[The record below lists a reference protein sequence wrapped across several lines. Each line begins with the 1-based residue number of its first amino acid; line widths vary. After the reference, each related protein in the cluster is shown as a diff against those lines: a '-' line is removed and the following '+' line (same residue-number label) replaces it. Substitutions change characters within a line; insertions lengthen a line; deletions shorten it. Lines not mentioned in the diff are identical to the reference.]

1 MDILYYSNFCKHSK
15 KILQAVSKSNVSD
28 KVSFICIDARKRN
41 PATGQVMVRLENG
54 NQVVMPPSLA
64 YVPAML
70 LVNEKYRLIYG
81 DSIIE
86 HLRPML
92 TGNAAEVG
100 NQEPVCYDFATSSG
114 SVRSEMYT
122 FCDMTPDDL
131 SGKSE
136 SNRRPMHNY
145 VRANQDIITINTP
158 PDNYSPNKV
167 GQDIT
172 IDKLQQQRASEVSSK
187 PMPPTPDFTY

>member
-1 MDILYYSNFCKHSK
+1 
-15 KILQAVSKSNVSD
+15 
-28 KVSFICIDARKRN
+28 
-41 PATGQVMVRLENG
+41 
-54 NQVVMPPSLA
+54 
-64 YVPAML
+64 
-70 LVNEKYRLIYG
+70 
-81 DSIIE
+81 
-86 HLRPML
+86 
-92 TGNAAEVG
+92 
-100 NQEPVCYDFATSSG
+100 
-114 SVRSEMYT
+114 MYT

-167 GQDIT
+167 GQDVT
-172 IDKLQQQRASEVSSK
+172 IDKLQQQRTSEVSSK